1 MVMLYYVRKFIRLLI
16 TFNFQAMNRRKFLV
30 QSAAST
36 LAMAMMNR
44 TMSVETE
51 AHQTG
56 LVLDES
62 FSLHQLEA
70 GHPESPQR
78 NQAIIKAVEQ
88 ANLFGQVA
96 RVHPTA
102 DAETY
107 LTLIHSD
114 EHIEQIRSNDKETY
128 QHALLAV
135 AGVLAAT
142 QEVCKG
148 SLQNAF
154 CASRPPGHHALNT
167 GKEEG
172 FCFFNNI
179 AIAARYAQKVFRLKK
194 IAIVD
199 WDYHHGNSTEWAFY
213 EDPNVL
219 FFSVH
224 NFHDYPR
231 TGDPAK
237 KGAGAGLGANINV
250 HLPCG
255 ANDEDIIRIF
265 NDTLVSAVDAFEP
278 ELILVS
284 CGFDSRKDDLL
295 GCFDVTDAGFIELT
309 KIVMR
314 LADKFSQG
322 KLVSMLE
329 GGYNPEGNANACV
342 AHIKTLLAA

>member
-1 MVMLYYVRKFIRLLI
+1 
-16 TFNFQAMNRRKFLV
+16 MNRRKFLY
-30 QSAAST
+30 QST
-36 LAMAMMNR
+36 AMALSIA
-44 TMSVETE
+44 MSNHSTFAKTTE
-51 AHQTG
+51 VNLNKTG

-62 FSLHQLEA
+62 FSLHQLEP

-78 NQAIIKAVEQ
+78 NHAIIKAVKQAGLLEQ
-88 ANLFGQVA
+88 VE
-96 RVHPTA
+96 RVHSTNAIDP
-102 DAETY
+102 Y
-107 LTLIHSD
+107 LKLVHSKN
-114 EHIEQIRSNDKETY
+114 HIDLIRSNYKDTY

-148 SLQNAF
+148 ALKNAF

-179 AIAARYAQKVFRLKK
+179 AIAARYAQKVFGLNK

-199 WDYHHGNSTEWAFY
+199 WDYHHGNGTEWTFY
-213 EDPNVL
+213 EDPSVL

-224 NFHDYPR
+224 DFHAYPR

-237 KGAGAGLGANINV
+237 KGMGDGLGTNINV

-255 ANDEDIIRIF
+255 TQDEEIIAVF
-265 NDTLVSAVDAFEP
+265 NDIVVPAIDAFKP

-295 GCFDVTDAGFIELT
+295 GCFEVTDNGFIELT
-309 KIVMR
+309 HIVMR
-314 LADKFSQG
+314 LAEKHAQG

-329 GGYNPEGNANACV
+329 GGYNPEGTASACV
-342 AHIKTLLAA
+342 AHIKTLLTV

>member
-1 MVMLYYVRKFIRLLI
+1 
-16 TFNFQAMNRRKFLV
+16 MNRRKFLY
-30 QSAAST
+30 QST
-36 LAMAMMNR
+36 AMALSITISNHS
-44 TMSVETE
+44 MSAKPTE
-51 AHQTG
+51 VNLNKTG
-56 LVLDES
+56 LILDES
-62 FSLHQLEA
+62 FSLHQLEP

-78 NQAIIKAVEQ
+78 NQAIIKAVKQAGLLEQ
-88 ANLFGQVA
+88 VE
-96 RVHPTA
+96 RVHPINGI
-102 DAETY
+102 EPY
-107 LTLIHSD
+107 LKLVHS
-114 EHIEQIRSNDKETY
+114 ENHIDLIRSNYKDTY

-148 SLQNAF
+148 TLKNGF

-179 AIAARYAQKVFRLKK
+179 AIAARYAQKVFGLKK

-199 WDYHHGNSTEWAFY
+199 WDYHHGNGTEWAFY
-213 EDPNVL
+213 EDSSVL

-224 NFHDYPR
+224 DLYAYPG

-237 KGAGAGLGANINV
+237 KGVGAGLGTNINV

-255 ANDEDIIRIF
+255 TQDEEIIAVF
-265 NDTLVSAVDAFEP
+265 NDILVPAIDAFKP
-278 ELILVS
+278 ELILIS

-295 GCFDVTDAGFIELT
+295 GCYDVTDEGFIELT
-309 KIVMR
+309 HIVMR
-314 LADKFSQG
+314 LAEKHTQG

-329 GGYNPEGNANACV
+329 GGYNPEGTASACV
-342 AHIKTLLAA
+342 AHIKTLLAV

>member
-1 MVMLYYVRKFIRLLI
+1 
-16 TFNFQAMNRRKFLV
+16 MNRREFLY
-30 QSAAST
+30 QSAVIT
-36 LAMAMMNR
+36 LATAMGDR
-44 TMSVETE
+44 SVSAEPAE
-51 AHQTG
+51 VNLKKTG
-56 LVLDES
+56 LVLEES
-62 FSLHQLEA
+62 FSLHQLEP

-78 NQAIIKAVEQ
+78 NHAMVKAVEH
-88 ANLFGQVA
+88 AGLLEQVE
-96 RVHPTA
+96 RVHPIN
-102 DAETY
+102 EVEPY
-107 LTLIHSD
+107 LELVHS
-114 EHIEQIRSNDKETY
+114 ENHIELIRSNYGGTY

-148 SLQNAF
+148 ALKNAF

-179 AIAARYAQKVFRLKK
+179 AIAARYAQTVFGIMK
-194 IAIVD
+194 IAIID
-199 WDYHHGNSTEWAFY
+199 WDYHHGNGTEFTFY
-213 EDPNVL
+213 EDPSVL

-224 NFHDYPR
+224 DFHAYPR

-237 KGAGAGLGANINV
+237 KGAGAGLGVNINV

-255 ANDEDIIRIF
+255 TQDENIIASF
-265 NDTLVSAVDAFEP
+265 NDILIPAVEAFEP
-278 ELILVS
+278 ELILIS

-309 KIVMR
+309 HIVMR
-314 LADKFSQG
+314 LAEKHARC

-329 GGYNPEGNANACV
+329 GGYNPEGTASASV
-342 AHIKTLLAA
+342 AHIKTLLTV